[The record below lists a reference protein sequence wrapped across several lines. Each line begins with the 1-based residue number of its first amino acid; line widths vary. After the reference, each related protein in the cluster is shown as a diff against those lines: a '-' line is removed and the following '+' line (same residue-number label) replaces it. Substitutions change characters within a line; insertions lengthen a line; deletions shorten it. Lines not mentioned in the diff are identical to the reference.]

1 MLKGA
6 KLMLHILIVDDEAF
20 ARQELAY
27 LVNLHPQVSR
37 IDQAESVTEALTIM
51 LDNKPDIVF
60 LDIQLDG
67 ETGFDLAYKFLQMR
81 KPPYLIFATAYE
93 NYALDAF
100 KVNAN
105 DYILKPF
112 EENKIQAAL
121 NKYLQYSELSAS
133 DSTDTTSKESSSN
146 YDTIAIQSD
155 DRVYLLHPEDIF
167 LVSVQGHTVTV
178 DTLNKSFV
186 TTGTLSAIEKKLPDD
201 LFLRCHRSFI
211 LNITHIVEIQPWFNQ
226 TYQVT
231 LSNHI
236 KVPVSRSYLKSF
248 KTRLNIN

>member
-1 MLKGA
+1 
-6 KLMLHILIVDDEAF
+6 MLHILIVDDEAF

-81 KPPYLIFATAYE
+81 KPPYLIFATAYD

-121 NKYLQYSELSAS
+121 NNCLLYTS
-133 DSTDTTSKESSSN
+133 DAADE
-146 YDTIAIQSD
+146 
-155 DRVYLLHPEDIF
+155 
-167 LVSVQGHTVTV
+167 
-178 DTLNKSFV
+178 
-186 TTGTLSAIEKKLPDD
+186 
-201 LFLRCHRSFI
+201 
-211 LNITHIVEIQPWFNQ
+211 
-226 TYQVT
+226 
-231 LSNHI
+231 
-236 KVPVSRSYLKSF
+236 
-248 KTRLNIN
+248 